1 MALGQEDKTG
11 LLEQVPVPRAVARL
25 AIPTILSQLVVLVY
39 HLADS
44 IFVGRTGDPNQM
56 AALTLA
62 FPIYMLVTGL
72 ANLFGV
78 GGSSLISR
86 CLGTGERE
94 KAARTS
100 TFSLYT
106 ALACALV
113 MSLAL
118 AAGMEPLLRLLGASE
133 QTIGYTAQYLFY
145 VMVLGALPTVAALV
159 LSNLIRSEGRTR
171 EASVGVT
178 IGGLLNLV
186 LDPLLIFGLRMDVA
200 GAGLATMLSN
210 CVSLVYY
217 IIILRAM
224 RGKSVLCFDPRR
236 YAPRREIVSEVLLVG
251 FPAACLILL
260 GSTSNAVLTR
270 LASEYSD
277 ISVAAFGVTQ
287 KIGDM
292 AKQVG
297 IGLTQ
302 GVMPLIGYNF
312 AAGNHRRVRETLR
325 VSFGAVLVFSILFT
339 AAAELLAA
347 RLVALFIPD
356 AATVA
361 LGARYLHRWIL
372 CTPSMC
378 LVLLLNSVFQSMGLW
393 KQSLLITFL
402 RQICIYIPL
411 LFWMNAVAGELG
423 LMWCAPIVDT
433 AALVIGLSFY
443 RHAMKKRMPA

>member
-1 MALGQEDKTG
+1 MNMRADKTE
-11 LLEQVPVPRAVARL
+11 LFERTPVPQAVAKL

-62 FPIYMLVTGL
+62 FPVYMLVTGL
-72 ANLFGV
+72 ANLFGI
-78 GGSSLISR
+78 GASSLISR
-86 CLGTGERE
+86 SLGV
-94 KAARTS
+94 KDAATASRTS
-100 TFSLYT
+100 TFSFYT
-106 ALACALV
+106 ALACAIL

-118 AAGMEPLLRLLGASE
+118 ALGMTPLLNLLGASPD
-133 QTIGYTAQYLFY
+133 TLGYTSGYLFY
-145 VMVLGALPTVAALV
+145 VMVLGAPPTVAALV
-159 LSNLIRSEGRTR
+159 LSAHIRSEGRTK
-171 EASVGVT
+171 EASFGVT
-178 IGGLLNLV
+178 LGGLLNIF
-186 LDPLLIFGLRMDVA
+186 LDPLFIFMLRMDVA

-210 CVSLVYY
+210 CVSLAYY
-217 IIILRAM
+217 ILILCRL
-224 RGKSVLCFDPRR
+224 RGNTVLDFHPSHYRPER
-236 YAPRREIVSEVLLVG
+236 GMVKEVLLVG

-270 LASEYSD
+270 LASGYSD
-277 ISVAAFGVTQ
+277 IAVAAFGVTQ

-302 GVMPLIGYNF
+302 GIMPLIGYNF
-312 AAGNHRRVRETLR
+312 ASGNRKRVRETLR
-325 VSFGAVLVFSILFT
+325 LAFVSVLVFGVVFVVV
-339 AAAELLAA
+339 AELLAPQ
-347 RLVALFIPD
+347 LVGLFIPN
-356 AATVA
+356 AATVE
-361 LGARYLHRWIL
+361 LGAAYLCRWIL

-393 KQSLLITFL
+393 KPSLLLTFL

-411 LFWMNAVAGELG
+411 LFLMNRLLGQFG

-433 AALVIGLSFY
+433 AALVLGLLFY
-443 RHAMKKRMPA
+443 RHTTRKQAAPL